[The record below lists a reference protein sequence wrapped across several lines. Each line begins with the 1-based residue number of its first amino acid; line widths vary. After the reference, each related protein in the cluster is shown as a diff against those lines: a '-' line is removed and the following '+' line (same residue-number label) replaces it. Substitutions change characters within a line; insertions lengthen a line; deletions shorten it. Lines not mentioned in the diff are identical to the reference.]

1 MPRRRTVTRTREQI
15 SSMFSNAMEQ
25 LEPREML
32 HTLTGSGVFEYKDA
46 ANNIVR
52 VAYHDIQAELVFGR
66 VSETTNELVLSEPT
80 FSFQQQEP
88 GKDLFHL
95 YVAQAGPGAWFSAAQ
110 VPAITANPRPMQP
123 FTGSVPLTIFGSRG
137 GLQAVTTEGGSGAIY
152 LGATTRDTPANINL
166 ESNRPF
172 LTDQFF
178 GMGILGPRPNG
189 RLTAG
194 IHVEQGVDFD
204 KFFWGGTISGQVDFG
219 GSIDTF
225 YAGSVLT
232 GDTRGVGPGSVP
244 IEDNFRIRGDVR
256 EFIVMG
262 SIGTHDDSQAGLPVY
277 QTGFD
282 LQVDGTIGRLQ
293 SYNHILGNIRG
304 ENDPAAPRIR
314 SNQREV
320 ESKVLPG
327 NRGSLTHFEGNDDR
341 DFDFDDPFDNGSP
354 RLGDN
359 QAEFDNDTFDTA
371 QFLGSFDSSKFGSG
385 SIVVNGRLQNVPQI
399 SDAVDFYG
407 VPLLAGQTI
416 NIRLLAPEEFVDD
429 ANPFLFEELAAAN
442 VSVFDPDGRL
452 VGSDSNNVLADTT
465 LNKLFQFT
473 ADRPGVYR
481 FSVNVGGT
489 AGILLANINYQLQ
502 IQRAGPMTI
511 GAIASA
517 GEIYGEVFGRTQVH
531 SANGDLGVLFAGATL
546 AYAGALAPFDPPDI
560 FVDGGN
566 LRVVDAAQIGF
577 EQNQNGFGPNF
588 EVFGGDIGHIRGRT
602 GLVNLETVF
611 IRDNVRGVGGSAQ
624 LIEAPAS
631 SLFMELHADK
641 RLGVARAANMA
652 TVNPS
657 KIDVNYDKRG
667 ADGVIDL
674 IDVDGDLG
682 TLGSGGPQITTGPG
696 GNVRYIHVDGTTFRD
711 VFFGGG
717 APDIVTYQAG
727 QEVGFT
733 DDSGTPMI
741 LRPNPDRTFDP
752 VTGLPLFPGA
762 LSVTRYGIRDKGGN
776 VLVNL
781 SSTVG
786 VEVIAG
792 GQQGTRGTA
801 EIGEVNANGVG
812 TLIVDD
818 PGNLADTSEDDE
830 LELDRNADG
839 SLDELEVILNG
850 SAAIDVYEIVGGNF
864 TEIINGTAGEIVNV
878 TAQSIGEIEAATLGL
893 AKSHTGTLVGG
904 NTILNT
910 TPAAAEGE
918 TRPDGGPFSGQ
929 RIGIVVAGDIVSARA
944 RQGLGNFIVDGS
956 IQELSANADRA
967 NTKGV
972 HEGINAPIMT
982 RPGGVATGGGG
993 EIRFVQIGEGIL
1005 HSGTGSVSFSGIFAH
1020 SRIGRIVNQGEGSDI
1035 RGDVHSKGQNL
1046 PTFERRISGTTFEI
1060 VSLPPIG
1067 VIDLDDGAIIESDIM
1082 VTTLFQNAWEIGGGG
1097 RVGPDV
1103 VTFTGELD
1111 SPEIEIISLEGKGG
1125 IMSSQVFAFGIGD
1138 VEVKNGFGIFNSDFI
1153 TIAEGNVGTITA
1165 DGYGIRGT
1173 VFDGGGDVASINAR
1187 GNGTRLNALNYTSSV
1202 RYSEKSRFSPFS
1214 GYNLSELNDLHLY
1227 LGTSAAEPVR
1237 STGDRSRSGIID
1249 EVNAQGSGV
1258 IGSVN
1263 AYQVKSTRLAF
1274 ASGTNSVIVRDY
1286 MDTTSIVSGR
1296 LDHLHTRNDVY
1307 WSDWRITGAVGSVRI
1322 GGTFRGTSVLA
1333 AEGPNGQ
1340 IHHFS
1345 TGRALYGAVI
1355 SSNDLNEM
1363 VIGTD
1368 IGSIGTFNTAE
1379 FGGERLSAGVDV
1391 AGDLHTLRTGGSIL
1405 DDSTIWIGDRLGL
1418 LAVDGDIQEDA
1429 RIDTR
1434 RFGTL
1439 KLAGELHGD
1448 LIIRSER

>member
-1 MPRRRTVTRTREQI
+1 MPRRRRTLKRTREQI
-15 SSMFSNAMEQ
+15 SSMFSNAIEQ

-32 HTLTGSGVFEYKDA
+32 HTLTGTGTFEYKDS

-52 VAYHDIQAELVFGR
+52 VAFHDIQAELVFGR

-80 FSFQQQEP
+80 FSFQQEEP

-95 YVAQAGPGAWFSAAQ
+95 YIAQAGPGAWFSAAQ

-137 GLQAVTTEGGSGAIY
+137 GLQAVTTAGGSGAIY
-152 LGATTRDTPANINL
+152 LGAKTRDTPANITL

-178 GMGILGPRPNG
+178 GLGILGPRPNG

-194 IHVEQGVDFD
+194 IHVEQGVDLD
-204 KFFWGGTISGQVDFG
+204 KFFWGGTISGNVDFG
-219 GSIDTF
+219 GSVDTF

-232 GDTRGVGPGSVP
+232 GDTRGAGPGSVP
-244 IEDNFRIRGDVR
+244 LEDNFHIRGDVR

-262 SIGTHDDSQAGLPVY
+262 SIGTHDDSQEGLPVY

-282 LQVDGTIGRLQ
+282 LQVDGTIGRMQ
-293 SYNHILGNIRG
+293 SYNHILGNMRAD
-304 ENDPAAPRIR
+304 NDLAAPRIR
-314 SNQREV
+314 SNQREI
-320 ESKVLPG
+320 EAKVLPG

-359 QAEFDNDTFDTA
+359 QAQFDNDTFETA
-371 QFLGSFDSSKFGSG
+371 QLLGSFNSSKFGSG
-385 SIVVNGRLQNVPQI
+385 SIVVNGRLQNIPQI
-399 SDAVDFYG
+399 ADAVDFYG

-416 NIRLLAPEEFVDD
+416 NIRLLAPEDFVDE

-452 VGSDSNNVLADTT
+452 VGSDSNNIIADTT
-465 LNKLFQFT
+465 LNKFFQFT
-473 ADRPGVYR
+473 PDRPGVYR

-511 GAIASA
+511 GSIASA

-531 SANGDLGVLFAGATL
+531 AANGDLGALFAGETL

-577 EQNQNGFGPNF
+577 AQNQNGFGPNF

-611 IRDNVRGVGGSAQ
+611 IRDNVNGVGGSAQ

-652 TVNPS
+652 TTNPS
-657 KIDVNYDKRG
+657 KIDVNYDRKG

-682 TLGSGGPQITTGPG
+682 ILGSGGPQITTGPG
-696 GNVRYIHVDGTTFRD
+696 GNVRYIHVDGIAYRD
-711 VFFGGG
+711 ILFGGG
-717 APDIVTYQAG
+717 APDIVEYEPG
-727 QEVGFT
+727 QSVEDFT

-741 LRPNPDRTFDP
+741 LRPNPSRTFDP
-752 VTGLPLFPGA
+752 ETGLPLFPGT
-762 LSVTRYGIRDKGGN
+762 LNITRYPIRDKGGL

-781 SSTVG
+781 TSTAG

-792 GQQGTRGTA
+792 GQQGFRGTA
-801 EIGEVNANGVG
+801 EIGEVNANGLG
-812 TLIVDD
+812 TVIVDD
-818 PGNLADTSEDDE
+818 PGNLTTTSEDDE

-839 SLDELEVILNG
+839 TLDELEVILNG

-864 TEIINGTAGEIVNV
+864 TQIINGTAGEIVNV
-878 TAQSIGEIEAATLGL
+878 TANSIGEIEAATLGL

-910 TPAAAEGE
+910 TP
-918 TRPDGGPFSGQ
+918 TQVDPLNDVGPFSGQ
-929 RIGIVVAGDIVSARA
+929 RIGIVVNGDIVSARA

-956 IQELSANADRA
+956 IQELVANADRV

-972 HEGINAPIMT
+972 HEGINAPVMT
-982 RPGGVATGGGG
+982 RTGGVATGGGG

-1020 SRIGRIVNQGEGSDI
+1020 SRIGTIKNQGEGSDI
-1035 RGDVHSKGQNL
+1035 RGDIVSKGENL
-1046 PTFERRISGTTFEI
+1046 PTFQRRLTDFTFEI
-1060 VSLPPIG
+1060 VPFEPIG
-1067 VIDLDDGAIIESDIM
+1067 SIDLDDGAIIDADVLV
-1082 VTTLFQNAWEIGGGG
+1082 VTRYQNAWEIGGGPLVTPDSGTFSG
-1097 RVGPDV
+1097 RK
-1103 VTFTGELD
+1103 TN
-1111 SPEIEIISLEGKGG
+1111 EIGFISLEGKGG
-1125 IMSSQVFAFGIGD
+1125 IMSASVRASDIGD
-1138 VEVKNGFGIFNSDFI
+1138 IEVKDGFGIFNSFFG
-1153 TIAEGNVGTITA
+1153 TTAEGGLDNVTV
-1165 DGYGIRGT
+1165 DGYGIRST
-1173 VFDGGGDVASINAR
+1173 SFRGGGDIVSINAR

-1202 RYSEKSRFSPFS
+1202 RYSERMKFDPFS
-1214 GYNLSELNDLHLY
+1214 GYNLSEVNDLHIY
-1227 LGTSAAEPVR
+1227 LGTSAAAPIR
-1237 STGDRSRSGIID
+1237 TKGDYGRSGIID
-1249 EVNAQGSGV
+1249 DVTAVGSGSL
-1258 IGSVN
+1258 GSVSGH
-1263 AYQVKSTRLAF
+1263 QIKSSLLAF
-1274 ASGTNSVIVRDY
+1274 GAGTDSVVSRDY
-1286 MDTTSIVSGR
+1286 MDTLFIRTGR
-1296 LDHLHTRNDVY
+1296 LDFLQSRQDVY
-1307 WSDWRITGAVGSVRI
+1307 NSDWRVAGAVGSVRI

-1355 SSNDLNEM
+1355 SSNDLDELL
-1363 VIGTD
+1363 IGTD
-1368 IGSIGTFNTAE
+1368 IGAIGTFNTAE

-1391 AGDLHTLRTGGSIL
+1391 AGDLHSLRVGGSIL
-1405 DDSTIWIGDRLGL
+1405 DGSTTWIGDRLGL

-1434 RFGTL
+1434 RFGSL
-1439 KLAGELHGD
+1439 KLVGELHGD
-1448 LIIRSER
+1448 LIIRSEQ